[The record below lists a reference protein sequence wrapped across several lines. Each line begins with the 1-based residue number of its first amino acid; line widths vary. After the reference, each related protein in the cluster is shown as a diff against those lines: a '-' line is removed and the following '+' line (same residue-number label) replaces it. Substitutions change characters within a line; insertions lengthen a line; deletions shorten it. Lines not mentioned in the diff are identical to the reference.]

1 MGVNEAFRSSQWEA
15 SYGRIRLQ
23 PALYQDDIERMVS
36 SLQAAQAGNT
46 FLSSLME
53 SKLLSFNTEKSICLV
68 VGKDEDA
75 NQMRTHLTNQ
85 PLKLCGKPMKNVMQ
99 YTYLGEEL
107 HELGVAAS
115 AEATINKRYGK
126 VKQLIFEIK
135 SILEDCRLNTVGGA
149 STGLDLWEMSIV
161 PFLYFSSEC
170 WVELK
175 KESLK
180 KLKEL
185 HLLFYRCLLGCPST
199 TPSASLFW
207 FLGQLLP
214 ENKVIER
221 KLLFLFHVA
230 NLPIQTVA
238 RQIYEEQRKL
248 GIGGLVSECRT
259 FLAQINVRESL
270 IKTASKSQWKS
281 IIRSGIL
288 EKNRY
293 EVLEMCKGLK
303 KVDYFQLKN
312 EDFELKEYFKT
323 LSLKQSRTL
332 FSIKTNMVNAKMN
345 YMSDP

>member
-1 MGVNEAFRSSQWEA
+1 
-15 SYGRIRLQ
+15 
-23 PALYQDDIERMVS
+23 
-36 SLQAAQAGNT
+36 
-46 FLSSLME
+46 
-53 SKLLSFNTEKSICLV
+53 
-68 VGKDEDA
+68 
-75 NQMRTHLTNQ
+75 MRTHLTNQ
-85 PLKLCGKPMKNVMQ
+85 PLLLCGKPMKNVMQ
-99 YTYLGEEL
+99 YTYFRKEP

-149 STGLDLWEMSIV
+149 STGLDLWEKSV
-161 PFLYFSSEC
+161 VLFLYFSSEC

-214 ENKVIER
+214 ENKVMER

-248 GIGGLVSECRT
+248 EIGGLVSECRN

-270 IKTASKSQWKS
+270 LKTASKSQWRS

-288 EKNRY
+288 KKNRS

-303 KVDYFQLKN
+303 KIDYFQLKD
-312 EDFELKEYFKT
+312 EEFELKEFFKK

-332 FSIKTNMVNAKMN
+332 FAIKTNMLNAKMN
-345 YMSDP
+345 YMSDPRFSSEMWKCVECNQQCTTEHLKRCIKYERLRTNMDWSNDEKVIDYFQKVIKSREEVYDKTIPQLLYSQS